1 MDLHFL
7 DVFLNLSEF
16 VGEIDGI
23 SSISVSFNIVIIQG
37 KKKKEKKKDTSV
49 TAA

>member
-7 DVFLNLSEF
+7 DLSEF

-23 SSISVSFNIVIIQG
+23 SSISVSFNIVIIQR
-37 KKKKEKKKDTSV
+37 KKDTSV